1 MTREAGSYYVI
12 GYGGHV
18 DVPTID
24 LISREIS
31 VVGNLVGSYN
41 DLAELMALTA
51 QGKVR
56 LSTQDLPAHRRPH
69 GAGRPRP
76 REGARRPRHPHLDLS
91 RSGAGALLL
100 RPSGVRRPAGWCTL
114 AR

>member
-31 VVGNLVGSYN
+31 IVGNLVGSYN

-56 LSTQDLPAHRRPH
+56 LSTRTYPLTDALTALDDLDHARVP
-69 GAGRPRP
+69 GGR
-76 REGARRPRHPHLDLS
+76 AILTS
-91 RSGAGALLL
+91 
-100 RPSGVRRPAGWCTL
+100 T
-114 AR
+114 